1 MPDTKPEPEQKPL
14 NWSPAPGVGYQVV
27 RRPDGG
33 MQFTFRDVS
42 PATVKH
48 WRDFSIQH
56 LYDSDRLTRNLY
68 DLRQLAELPE
78 EAIRVALEVNSDPS
92 ARNIRLAV
100 VVANENVRQAILK
113 IADLT
118 PAGGVETHIFT
129 DLGEA
134 EAWLSR
140 PLEKLV

>member
-1 MPDTKPEPEQKPL
+1 MPDTRTEPEMKPL
-14 NWSPAPGVGYQVV
+14 NWKPTPGVGYQVI

-33 MQFTFRDVS
+33 MQLTFTDVS
-42 PATVKH
+42 AATVKH

-56 LYDSDRLTRNLY
+56 LYNSDRLTRNLY
-68 DLRQLAELPE
+68 DLRKLEELPE

-100 VVANENVRQAILK
+100 VVANDKVRQAILK

-118 PAGGVETHIFT
+118 TAGGVETHIFT
-129 DLGEA
+129 DLDEA

-140 PLEKLV
+140 PLESLV

>member
-1 MPDTKPEPEQKPL
+1 MPDPKLDPNIKPL
-14 NWSPAPGVGYQVV
+14 NWNPAPGVGYQVV

-33 MQFTFRDVS
+33 MQFTFTDAS

-68 DLRQLAELPE
+68 DLRQLIELPE

-100 VVANENVRQAILK
+100 VVANEKVRQAILK

-118 PAGGVETHIFT
+118 PAGGVETHVFT
-129 DLGEA
+129 NLGDA
-134 EAWLSR
+134 EVWLSR

>member
-1 MPDTKPEPEQKPL
+1 MPDTKLDPDVKPL
-14 NWSPAPGVGYQVV
+14 NWRPAPGIGYTVI

-33 MQFTFRDVS
+33 MQFTFTDVT

-56 LYDSDRLTRNLY
+56 LYNSDRLTRNLY
-68 DLRQLAELPE
+68 DLRQLVDIPE
-78 EAIRVALEVNSDPS
+78 EALRVALEVNSDPA

-100 VVANENVRQAILK
+100 VVATENVRQAILK

-118 PAGGVETHIFT
+118 PAGGVDTHIFT
-129 DLGEA
+129 DMDEA
-134 EAWLSR
+134 ETWLSR

>member
-1 MPDTKPEPEQKPL
+1 MPDLKPL
-14 NWSPAPGVGYQVV
+14 NWSPIPGIGYSVV
-27 RRPDGG
+27 RRSDGG
-33 MQFTFRDVS
+33 MQFTFSDVS

-48 WRDFSIQH
+48 WRNFSIQH

-68 DLRQLAELPE
+68 DLRQLTEITE

-100 VVANENVRQAILK
+100 VVANETVRQAILK

-129 DLGEA
+129 DMSEA

>member
-1 MPDTKPEPEQKPL
+1 
-14 NWSPAPGVGYQVV
+14 
-27 RRPDGG
+27 
-33 MQFTFRDVS
+33 MQFTFSDVS
-42 PATVKH
+42 PTTIKH
-48 WRDFSIQH
+48 WRSFSIQH

-68 DLRQLAELPE
+68 DLRHLTEISE

-100 VVANENVRQAILK
+100 VVANETVRQAILK

-129 DLGEA
+129 DLGDA
-134 EAWLSR
+134 DAWLSR

>member
-1 MPDTKPEPEQKPL
+1 MPDLKPL
-14 NWSPAPGVGYQVV
+14 NWSPAPGIGYSVV

-33 MQFTFRDVS
+33 MQFTFSDVS

-48 WRDFSIQH
+48 WRNFSIQH

-68 DLRQLAELPE
+68 DLRRLTDISE

-100 VVANENVRQAILK
+100 VVANEKVRQAILT

-129 DLGEA
+129 DMEEA

-140 PLEKLV
+140 SLEKLV

>member
-1 MPDTKPEPEQKPL
+1 MSDLKPL
-14 NWSPAPGVGYQVV
+14 NWSPAPGIGYSVF

-33 MQFTFRDVS
+33 MQFTFSDVS
-42 PATVKH
+42 PDTVKH
-48 WRDFSIQH
+48 WRNFSIQH

-68 DLRQLAELPE
+68 DLRPLTEISE

-100 VVANENVRQAILK
+100 VVANEQVRQAILK

-129 DLGEA
+129 NLEDA

>member
-1 MPDTKPEPEQKPL
+1 
-14 NWSPAPGVGYQVV
+14 
-27 RRPDGG
+27 
-33 MQFTFRDVS
+33 MQFTFSDVS
-42 PATVKH
+42 PTTIKH
-48 WRDFSIQH
+48 WHNFSIQH

-68 DLRQLAELPE
+68 DLRQLAGISEQ
-78 EAIRVALEVNSDPS
+78 AIRVALEVNSDPS

-100 VVANENVRQAILK
+100 VVANEKVRQAIHE

-129 DLGEA
+129 DMSEA
-134 EAWLSR
+134 EEWLSR